1 MEVKVTC
8 RHVEPNKALK
18 KHAEEKVS
26 RVRKYIDRQVN
37 ADVILSMEKNRY
49 LAEVNVTG
57 DGITFNGKEESNENF
72 FVAIDQVVDKIISQA
87 SRFKTKQKKRKNS
100 SELTI
105 RHNIISLAEGSTETR
120 QPKII
125 HTENYFVKPMPVEE
139 AIMQLDLI
147 DNDFL
152 VFTNAQSKRVN
163 VLFKRRDGNY
173 GLIEAE
179 GF

>member
-8 RHVEPNKALK
+8 RHVESNEALK
-18 KHAEEKVS
+18 QHAEEKVS
-26 RVRKYIDRQVN
+26 RVKKYIDRQVN

-57 DGITFNGKEESNENF
+57 DGIAFNGKEESTENF
-72 FVAIDQVVDKIISQA
+72 FVAIDQVVDKIVKQA
-87 SRFKTKQKKRKNS
+87 GRYKTKQKKRKNS

-105 RHNIISLAEGSTETR
+105 RHNIIALEDGPSESPEPR
-120 QPKII
+120 II

-139 AIMQLDLI
+139 AIMQLGLI
-147 DNDFL
+147 ENNFL
-152 VFTNAQSKRVN
+152 VFTNAQSNRVN
-163 VLFKRRDGNY
+163 VLFKREDGNF
-173 GLIEAE
+173 GLIETE